1 MCAFC
6 NQCGQDKSAGI
17 HQVRNEYLLKEAAK
31 YYSFV
36 LQEVD
41 RAKARKSERNDHLLS
56 DAF

>member
-6 NQCGQDKSAGI
+6 NQYGQDKSAGI
-17 HQVRNEYLLKEAAK
+17 HQVKKEYLLKEAAK

-41 RAKARKSERNDHLLS
+41 RLRQGKRKK
-56 DAF
+56 

>member
-17 HQVRNEYLLKEAAK
+17 HQVRKEYLLKEAAK

-41 RAKARKSERNDHLLS
+41 RAKARKGKK
-56 DAF
+56 